1 MKSRS
6 PVPCIISLVCGC
18 IGIFFGM
25 LALIYAVMG
34 GMEYNSYYVM
44 IMDDEVYESCYKAC
58 LFFSSV
64 TAALEAAAVTLGLIG
79 IIRQRRVLGCAIAG
93 LSLGCMVLI
102 PAVIGIINAVG
113 ILSTHDPFLYR

>member
-1 MKSRS
+1 MKNRS
-6 PVPCIISLVCGC
+6 PVPSIISLVCGC

-64 TAALEAAAVTLGLIG
+64 TAALEAAAVTSYGTSAGPRGLGPPTPD
-79 IIRQRRVLGCAIAG
+79 V
-93 LSLGCMVLI
+93 S
-102 PAVIGIINAVG
+102 
-113 ILSTHDPFLYR
+113 